1 MSSHNPDD
9 KRYKI
14 KINENSTTSA
24 ANNAINEQIRNQ
36 HLWISDYE
44 KFYKDKDGESY
55 VSSTCTGNKKALFV
69 GINYYK
75 SKAELNGC
83 INDVKNVSELVCA
96 RFGFKNCLYLTD
108 ENPDPIMKP
117 TYRNIINGMKWLVRG
132 AKSGDS
138 LFFHYSGHGGTA
150 TDSDSDEIDG
160 FDETILPV
168 DYAYSGQ
175 IMDDVIYKN
184 LVEPLPEGCRLT
196 AIFDSCHSG
205 TVMDLPY
212 TYQCDGQ
219 IEVIENDTRKSI
231 FSNAIDLVSG
241 VVSGNTTSIISS
253 IMGMFDSGTATATSG
268 TTNEQTIQKRK
279 HDAEVIQFSGCKDSQ
294 TSADV
299 KINNISTGAM
309 SYAIITALSQ
319 NRQYSYADLLQ
330 EIRAIM
336 KKKGFTQIPQLST
349 SHPMNM
355 NSTFIM

>member
-1 MSSHNPDD
+1 MSSDN

-14 KINENSTTSA
+14 KINETSNSTA
-24 ANNAINEQIRNQ
+24 VNDALNEGMKK
-36 HLWISDYE
+36 LWDSDYE
-44 KFYKDKDGESY
+44 KFYRDRDGDSY

-69 GINYYK
+69 GINYFK

-108 ENPDPIMKP
+108 ENPDPLMKP
-117 TYRNIINGMKWLVRG
+117 TYANIINGMKWLVRG

-150 TDSDSDEIDG
+150 KDSDTDEIDG

-168 DYAYSGQ
+168 DYNYSGQ
-175 IMDDVIYKN
+175 IVDDVIYKN
-184 LVEPLPEGCRLT
+184 LVEPLPEGVRLT

-212 TYQCDGQ
+212 TYQCDGN

-231 FSNAIDLVSG
+231 FSNAFGLVSD
-241 VVSGNTTSIISS
+241 VVSGNSSSLLSS
-253 IMGMFDSGTATATSG
+253 ILGMLDSGAATSPSA
-268 TTNEQTIQKRK
+268 TTGVTNNETIQKRK
-279 HDAEVIQFSGCKDSQ
+279 HNAEVIQFSGCKDSQ

-299 KINNISTGAM
+299 RINNISTGAM
-309 SYAIITALSQ
+309 SYAIITALSS
-319 NRQYSYADLLQ
+319 NRQLSYADLLQ
-330 EIRAIM
+330 ELRSIM

-355 NSTFIM
+355 NANFFM